1 MNQSEKK
8 IQLAVVIPTFN
19 RSENLRECIR
29 HFDKQIVPD
38 HVELSLVISNTAS
51 TDDTPQ
57 MLDQLLESR
66 RDLHVTNTMLDWE
79 DGNYGG
85 MLNALPE
92 KIDWIWLMGDDD
104 QFVSPNSVSKISRLI
119 SKNATN
125 DNFAFIHA
133 CDSKRSKNTG
143 KVYCDT
149 TFNMCKKFGYL
160 EMLGWFTSLVV
171 RKSEFV
177 QAVAD
182 CEKARQSY
190 QNHTL
195 ANKPYSAF
203 FHSGY
208 FFQYLHEKDAAFLD
222 EPLVCEQIASDK
234 NKTADRWRDA
244 NTGERYLFIADD
256 FQRLKDENINLA
268 NLPSQFFKYHK
279 YHLWDRLMSFQIDAT
294 LELAELNEKVA
305 IQSYL
310 TRFLQ
315 NWSRVEFIATL
326 LLRTETQ
333 KWLIITSRLIKANCL
348 ALLHKPHDKNIVK
361 LLKETRELLTLNCYD
376 YQIDFSEA
384 EIFRK

>member
-1 MNQSEKK
+1 MNRSEKK

-38 HVELSLVISNTAS
+38 YVELSLVISNTAS

-57 MLDQLLESR
+57 MLDQLLKSR
-66 RDLHVTNTMLDWE
+66 SDLHLTNTMLDWE

-85 MLNALPE
+85 MLDAVPE

-104 QFVSPNSVSKISRLI
+104 QFVSPNSVSKISKII
-119 SKNATN
+119 SENATN

-133 CDSKRSKNTG
+133 CDAKRSKNTG
-143 KVYCDT
+143 KLYRDT

-177 QAVAD
+177 QAVAE
-182 CEKARQSY
+182 CEKARKSY
-190 QNHTL
+190 QHHTL

-208 FFQYLHEKDAAFLD
+208 FFQYLHKKDAAFLD

-234 NKTADRWRDA
+234 NKTANRWRDA

-305 IQSYL
+305 IHS
-310 TRFLQ
+310 
-315 NWSRVEFIATL
+315 
-326 LLRTETQ
+326 
-333 KWLIITSRLIKANCL
+333 
-348 ALLHKPHDKNIVK
+348 
-361 LLKETRELLTLNCYD
+361 
-376 YQIDFSEA
+376 
-384 EIFRK
+384 

>member
-1 MNQSEKK
+1 MNRSKKK

-38 HVELSLVISNTAS
+38 YVDLSLVISNTAS

-57 MLDQLLESR
+57 MLDQLLKSR
-66 RDLHVTNTMLDWE
+66 SDLYLTNSMLDWE

-85 MLNALPE
+85 MLSALPT

-104 QFVSPNSVSKISRLI
+104 QFVSPNSVSKISRII

-143 KVYCDT
+143 KITHDT

-171 RKSEFV
+171 RKTEFV
-177 QAVAD
+177 QAVSG
-182 CEKARQSY
+182 CEKARQSH
-190 QNHTL
+190 QQHKL
-195 ANKPYSAF
+195 IDKPYSAF

-208 FFQYLHEKDAAFLD
+208 FFQYLHKKDAAFLD
-222 EPLVCEQIASDK
+222 EPIVCEQSASDK
-234 NKTADRWRDA
+234 NKTAERWRDA

-256 FQRLKDENINLA
+256 FQRLKSENIDLV

-294 LELAELNEKVA
+294 MELAALNENTA

-310 TRFLQ
+310 KRFLQ
-315 NWSRVEFIATL
+315 NWSRVEFIATML
-326 LLRTETQ
+326 LKTETQ

-348 ALLHKPHDKNIVK
+348 ALLDKPHDENIAK
-361 LLKETRELLTLNCYD
+361 SLKETRELLTLSCYD
-376 YQIDFSEA
+376 YHVNFSDV

>member
-57 MLDQLLESR
+57 MLDQLLKSR
-66 RDLHVTNTMLDWE
+66 SDLHLTNTMLDWE

-104 QFVSPNSVSKISRLI
+104 QFVSPNSVSKISTLI
-119 SKNATN
+119 CENATN

-177 QAVAD
+177 QAVAG
-182 CEKARQSY
+182 CEKARQSN
-190 QNHTL
+190 QHHTL

-208 FFQYLHEKDAAFLD
+208 FFQYLYKKDAAFLD
-222 EPLVCEQIASDK
+222 EPLVCEQISSDK

-256 FQRLKDENINLA
+256 FQRLTDENINLA

-326 LLRTETQ
+326 LLKTETQ
-333 KWLIITSRLIKANCL
+333 KWLIITSRIIKANCL